1 MRDKVQK
8 TNTKSLQK
16 RLKMKLMSWL
26 DKKMNLNSLEVME
39 RTIMILTLKII
50 KEKRQEPKKE
60 LKRLSQSLQ
69 KLSIVLYLKSS
80 K

>member
-60 LKRLSQSLQ
+60 LKREIQSL
-69 KLSIVLYLKSS
+69 KPRLTTS
-80 K
+80 